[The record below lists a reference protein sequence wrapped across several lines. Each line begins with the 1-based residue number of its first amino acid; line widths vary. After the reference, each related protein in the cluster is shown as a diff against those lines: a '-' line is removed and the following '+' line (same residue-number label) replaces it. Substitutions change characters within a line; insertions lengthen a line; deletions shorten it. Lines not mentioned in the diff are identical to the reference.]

1 MWSSS
6 SLRRLYSFRRLFCR
20 CRHTHTCRLR
30 CFNEP
35 GLRQFW
41 QLFNI
46 CPVGQ
51 THSHDGVYLWQ
62 FSIRKTLSIRRHQP
76 VGPGGTQR
84 RRFPFQRGKFMHVPF
99 IYLFIYFTFVTIT
112 VVFKNTCPFFLFV
125 FVFFVAVVLVD
136 FLGFFGS
143 SIARNE
149 SSLNQTHPYSLFRQE
164 PDLRR
169 GGAKIR
175 SWVISGPFIQ
185 FDHQIVQTSI

>member
-6 SLRRLYSFRRLFCR
+6 LRPLYSSRHLFCK
-20 CRHTHTCRLR
+20 CRHTIKCRLR
-30 CFNEP
+30 GFNEP

-51 THSHDGVYLWQ
+51 THSHDGVYIWQ
-62 FSIRKTLSIRRHQP
+62 FSVRKTLSIRRHQP

-84 RRFPFQRGKFMHVPF
+84 RRFPFQRGKFMHAPYIIFLLSSPSLWSSNTHVWVF
-99 IYLFIYFTFVTIT
+99 CLCLCGFLLLLLFLLI
-112 VVFKNTCPFFLFV
+112 
-125 FVFFVAVVLVD
+125 
-136 FLGFFGS
+136 FLGGVCS

-169 GGAKIR
+169 GGANIR